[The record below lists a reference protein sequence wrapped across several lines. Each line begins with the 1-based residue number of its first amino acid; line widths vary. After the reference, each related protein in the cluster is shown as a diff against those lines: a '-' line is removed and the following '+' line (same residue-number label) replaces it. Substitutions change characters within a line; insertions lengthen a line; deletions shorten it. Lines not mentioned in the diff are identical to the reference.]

1 MRRIAEVDRL
11 KSEFLDGISHDLRS
25 PLTYMRNYVGLLPLP
40 DDPALEQQYVNKI
53 AAGIDRMSAL
63 VEGLLEMAN
72 LRAGMRLQ
80 FDRVAVGDVLD
91 EIAAEYASPAWMR
104 GMRLV
109 VEAPVDLPPVKADP
123 TLLRRALTNYVTN
136 ALKYA
141 SESGPVRL
149 RAEARGDEVVL
160 SVIDRGPGIDPADRP
175 HLFQRFY
182 RGSQGAATE
191 RPAGSG
197 LGLAIVKSI
206 ADLHGGR
213 VWCETEPGQ
222 ATVFCLALPIWEG

>member
-1 MRRIAEVDRL
+1 
-11 KSEFLDGISHDLRS
+11 
-25 PLTYMRNYVGLLPLP
+25 
-40 DDPALEQQYVNKI
+40 
-53 AAGIDRMSAL
+53 
-63 VEGLLEMAN
+63 LLEMAN
-72 LRAGMRLQ
+72 LRAGTRLQ
-80 FDRVAVGDVLD
+80 FDRVVLGDVLD

-104 GMRLV
+104 GVRLV
-109 VEAPVDLPPVKADP
+109 VEAPANLPPVKADP

-160 SVIDRGPGIDPADRP
+160 SVIDRGPGINPADLP

-206 ADLHGGR
+206 AELHGGR
-213 VWCETEPGQ
+213 AWCESEPGQ
-222 ATVFCLALPIWEG
+222 ATVFCLALPVWEG